1 MSNKKDAIFTLLTT
15 FFVARHA
22 VETSYI
28 RSRKNLRESPVMIS
42 PLDAMQAA
50 VDIVLSSPHPTNKIA
65 AAIFA
70 GDSIAV
76 RTNGWPGRI
85 EEILGTEARIGRS
98 SGTVHAEV
106 TCLLDFSIPT
116 DGASL
121 CVTDPFC
128 PNCAKNIAEAGI
140 KRIYIDHKGF
150 DKDFALRRGSEF
162 QSMSL
167 RITAR
172 AGISIYEAR
181 RKEGL
186 IVPILEIPAEYK
198 APEDNPI
205 KIETLS
211 SEPSIELLRNLV
223 ESVKAKAER
232 WGCAF
237 ARNQSGRII
246 SLIASAHATI
256 GYSETSPADRE
267 KISHPEGKYNFYLE
281 PMNRLMMGAARYGCN
296 LIDGMIY
303 ASCIPTAREQVNMV
317 AAGVKNVYV
326 GDISHCRD
334 EDGLHARSMLEGSGI
349 LNFHA
354 FS

>member
-1 MSNKKDAIFTLLTT
+1 M
-15 FFVARHA
+15 
-22 VETSYI
+22 
-28 RSRKNLRESPVMIS
+28 MS

-50 VDIVLSSPHPTNKIA
+50 VDIVLTSPHPTNKIA
-65 AAIFA
+65 AAVFA
-70 GDSIAV
+70 GDTIAAH
-76 RTNGWPGRI
+76 TNGWPGRI
-85 EEILGTEARIGRS
+85 EDVLGTEARIGRS

-106 TCLLDFSIPT
+106 TCLLDFPFPT
-116 DGASL
+116 EGASL

-186 IVPILEIPAEYK
+186 IVPILEIPDEYS

-205 KIETLS
+205 KIEPLS
-211 SEPSIELLRNLV
+211 SGPSIDQLQDLIG
-223 ESVKAKAER
+223 SVKAKAER
-232 WGCAF
+232 WGCAL
-237 ARNQSGRII
+237 ARSREGQII
-246 SLIASAHATI
+246 SLVASAHAAI

-281 PMNRLMMGAARYGCN
+281 PMNRLMMGAARHGLK
-296 LIDGMIY
+296 LIDGMVY
-303 ASCIPTAREQVNMV
+303 ASCIPTAREQVNLV
-317 AAGVKNVYV
+317 AAGLKTVYA

-334 EDGLHARSMLEGSGI
+334 EDGLHARSMLEGAGI
-349 LNFHA
+349 LNFHTL
-354 FS
+354 